1 MSNVILDVSNLRVEF
16 YINRELNKI
25 AVDGISFQLKRGDI
39 LGIVGES
46 GSGKSVTSL
55 AIMGLLQR
63 SGKIAL
69 DSQIRYYLTQQEYI
83 ETTKLNSKEWTQYRG
98 KKIAMIFQEPMS
110 SFNPLYTIGYQLL
123 EVIELHQTLNK
134 KEAKK
139 KAVELLQSVKVLE
152 DDITLEKKYFSEKI
166 KTKKLRFK
174 SKNNLEH
181 RQIQSY
187 IKKQKETFL
196 QRYPHELS
204 GGQLQRVMIAMAIS
218 CKPDILIA
226 DEPTTAL
233 DVTVQKTIL
242 KLLLGLCKQNN
253 ISMIFISH
261 DLGVINEVADKILV
275 MYRGKIV
282 ERGEKD
288 QILYHPK
295 HDYTKGLIACLPP
308 LKNKIDRLPI
318 ISNFSSDKQ
327 TVDLFKQKKLIDRI
341 ISNKEIQDREKDVID
356 KKVLLSVKNL
366 TVELNKATILNNITF
381 EVYTGETLGLV
392 GESGCGKSTL
402 SKTILKLLEAK
413 QGNILFDKYEILK
426 FPDNS
431 NFLRKLRKDIQIIF
445 QNPYNSLNPRLT
457 IGQTIMEPMII
468 HKTEKKYTKRKEIV
482 ETLLKLVGLEE
493 TSFERYPHEFS
504 GGQRQRICIARAL
517 ALNPRFIIC
526 DESVSALDV
535 SVQAQIL
542 NLLKEIQQKFKLTC
556 IFISHD
562 LSVTRF
568 MSDRIMVMRKGEI
581 IELGTAEEIVNTP
594 KIKYT
599 KELLDSVPQFSKN
612 K

>member
-327 TVDLFKQKKLIDRI
+327 TVNLFKQKKLIDRI

-392 GESGCGKSTL
+392 GESGCGNSTL

-413 QGNILFDKYEILK
+413 QGSILFDKYEILK

>member
-295 HDYTKGLIACLPP
+295 HDYTKELIACLPP
-308 LKNKIDRLPI
+308 LKNKIDRLSI

>member
-98 KKIAMIFQEPMS
+98 KKIAMIFQEPIS

-295 HDYTKGLIACLPP
+295 HDYTKELIACLPP
-308 LKNKIDRLPI
+308 LKNKIDRLSI

>member
-413 QGNILFDKYEILK
+413 QGSILFDKYEILK

-599 KELLDSVPQFSKN
+599 KEYR
-612 K
+612 

>member
-413 QGNILFDKYEILK
+413 QGSILFDKYEILK

>member
-295 HDYTKGLIACLPP
+295 HDYTKELIACLPP

>member
-327 TVDLFKQKKLIDRI
+327 TVNLFKQKKLIDRI

-413 QGNILFDKYEILK
+413 QGSILFDKYEILK

-599 KELLDSVPQFSKN
+599 KELLDSVPQFSK
-612 K
+612 KK

>member
-327 TVDLFKQKKLIDRI
+327 TVNLFKQKKLIDRI

>member
-327 TVDLFKQKKLIDRI
+327 TVNLFKQKKLIDRI

-413 QGNILFDKYEILK
+413 QGSILFDKYEILK

>member
-69 DSQIRYYLTQQEYI
+69 DSQIRYYLTQQEHI

-110 SFNPLYTIGYQLL
+110 SFNPLYTIGHQLL

-295 HDYTKGLIACLPP
+295 HDYTKELIACLPP
-308 LKNKIDRLPI
+308 LKNKIDRLSI
-318 ISNFSSDKQ
+318 ISNFSSDEQ

-431 NFLRKLRKDIQIIF
+431 NLLRKLRKDIQIIF

>member
-226 DEPTTAL
+226 DEPTTGL

-341 ISNKEIQDREKDVID
+341 ISNKEIQYREKDVID

-413 QGNILFDKYEILK
+413 QGNILF
-426 FPDNS
+426 P
-431 NFLRKLRKDIQIIF
+431 LR
-445 QNPYNSLNPRLT
+445 
-457 IGQTIMEPMII
+457 
-468 HKTEKKYTKRKEIV
+468 
-482 ETLLKLVGLEE
+482 TLV
-493 TSFERYPHEFS
+493 
-504 GGQRQRICIARAL
+504 
-517 ALNPRFIIC
+517 
-526 DESVSALDV
+526 
-535 SVQAQIL
+535 
-542 NLLKEIQQKFKLTC
+542 
-556 IFISHD
+556 
-562 LSVTRF
+562 
-568 MSDRIMVMRKGEI
+568 
-581 IELGTAEEIVNTP
+581 
-594 KIKYT
+594 
-599 KELLDSVPQFSKN
+599 
-612 K
+612 

>member
-110 SFNPLYTIGYQLL
+110 SFNPLYTIGHQLL

-295 HDYTKGLIACLPP
+295 HDYTKELIACLPP
-308 LKNKIDRLPI
+308 LKNKIDRLSI

-568 MSDRIMVMRKGEI
+568 MSDRIMVMRKGKI

>member
-327 TVDLFKQKKLIDRI
+327 TVNLFKQKKLIDRI

-356 KKVLLSVKNL
+356 KKVLLSVKKL

-413 QGNILFDKYEILK
+413 QGSILFDKYEILK

>member
-308 LKNKIDRLPI
+308 LKNKIDRLSI

-413 QGNILFDKYEILK
+413 QGSILFDKYEILK

>member
-288 QILYHPK
+288 QIPYHPK

-413 QGNILFDKYEILK
+413 QGSILFDKYEILK

>member
-110 SFNPLYTIGYQLL
+110 SFNPLYTIGHQLL

-295 HDYTKGLIACLPP
+295 HDYTKELIACLPP
-308 LKNKIDRLPI
+308 LKNKIDRLSI

>member
-181 RQIQSY
+181 RQIRSY

-366 TVELNKATILNNITF
+366 TVELNKATILNNINF
-381 EVYTGETLGLV
+381 EVYTGESLGLV

-468 HKTEKKYTKRKEIV
+468 HKTEKKYTKRKEVV

>member
-196 QRYPHELS
+196 QRYPHALS

-308 LKNKIDRLPI
+308 LKNKIDRLSI

-413 QGNILFDKYEILK
+413 QGSILFDKYEILK

>member
-123 EVIELHQTLNK
+123 EVIELHQTLDK

-181 RQIQSY
+181 R
-187 IKKQKETFL
+187 QKETFL

-327 TVDLFKQKKLIDRI
+327 TVNLFKQKKLIDRI

-413 QGNILFDKYEILK
+413 QGSILFDKYEILK

>member
-1 MSNVILDVSNLRVEF
+1 MDS
-16 YINRELNKI
+16 
-25 AVDGISFQLKRGDI
+25 ISWQ
-39 LGIVGES
+39 
-46 GSGKSVTSL
+46 
-55 AIMGLLQR
+55 
-63 SGKIAL
+63 
-69 DSQIRYYLTQQEYI
+69 
-83 ETTKLNSKEWTQYRG
+83 
-98 KKIAMIFQEPMS
+98 KIAMIFQEPMS
-110 SFNPLYTIGYQLL
+110 SFNPLYTIGHQLL

>member
-308 LKNKIDRLPI
+308 LKNKIDRLSI

>member
-98 KKIAMIFQEPMS
+98 KKIAMICQEPMS
-110 SFNPLYTIGYQLL
+110 SFNTLYTIGYQLL

-413 QGNILFDKYEILK
+413 QGSILFDKYEILK

-599 KELLDSVPQFSKN
+599 KELLDSVPQFPKN

>member
-542 NLLKEIQQKFKLTC
+542 NLLKEIQQKLKLTC

>member
-196 QRYPHELS
+196 QRHPHELS

>member
-187 IKKQKETFL
+187 IKKQKEPFL

-327 TVDLFKQKKLIDRI
+327 TVNLFKQKKLIDRI

-413 QGNILFDKYEILK
+413 QGSILFDKYEILK

>member
-295 HDYTKGLIACLPP
+295 HDYTKELIACLPP
-308 LKNKIDRLPI
+308 LKNKIDRLSI

-413 QGNILFDKYEILK
+413 QGSILFDKYEILK

>member
-1 MSNVILDVSNLRVEF
+1 M
-16 YINRELNKI
+16 Y
-25 AVDGISFQLKRGDI
+25 KR
-39 LGIVGES
+39 
-46 GSGKSVTSL
+46 
-55 AIMGLLQR
+55 Q
-63 SGKIAL
+63 
-69 DSQIRYYLTQQEYI
+69 
-83 ETTKLNSKEWTQYRG
+83 
-98 KKIAMIFQEPMS
+98 
-110 SFNPLYTIGYQLL
+110 
-123 EVIELHQTLNK
+123 
-134 KEAKK
+134 
-139 KAVELLQSVKVLE
+139 
-152 DDITLEKKYFSEKI
+152 
-166 KTKKLRFK
+166 
-174 SKNNLEH
+174 
-181 RQIQSY
+181 
-187 IKKQKETFL
+187 
-196 QRYPHELS
+196 
-204 GGQLQRVMIAMAIS
+204 
-218 CKPDILIA
+218 
-226 DEPTTAL
+226 
-233 DVTVQKTIL
+233 
-242 KLLLGLCKQNN
+242 
-253 ISMIFISH
+253 
-261 DLGVINEVADKILV
+261 
-275 MYRGKIV
+275 
-282 ERGEKD
+282 
-288 QILYHPK
+288 
-295 HDYTKGLIACLPP
+295 
-308 LKNKIDRLPI
+308 
-318 ISNFSSDKQ
+318 
-327 TVDLFKQKKLIDRI
+327 
-341 ISNKEIQDREKDVID
+341 
-356 KKVLLSVKNL
+356 
-366 TVELNKATILNNITF
+366 
-381 EVYTGETLGLV
+381 VYTGETLGLV

-413 QGNILFDKYEILK
+413 QGSILFDKYEILK

-594 KIKYT
+594 KIK
-599 KELLDSVPQFSKN
+599 LSLIHI
-612 K
+612 

>member
-327 TVDLFKQKKLIDRI
+327 TVNLFKQKKLIDRI

-413 QGNILFDKYEILK
+413 QGSILFDKYEILK

-445 QNPYNSLNPRLT
+445 QNPYNSLDPRLT

>member
-69 DSQIRYYLTQQEYI
+69 DSQIRYYLTQQEHI

-110 SFNPLYTIGYQLL
+110 SFNPLYTIGHQLL

-295 HDYTKGLIACLPP
+295 HDYTKELIACLPP
-308 LKNKIDRLPI
+308 LKNKIDRLSI

-431 NFLRKLRKDIQIIF
+431 NLLRKLRKDIQIIF